1 MKLQLTRNEPPNV
14 NNQVGGGELRFPALK
29 TGAVDFGITVPL
41 RVPPI
46 HPPSTELRSLKAEL
60 REQVHAVCRQVRKAF
75 GEAEERAV
83 GDRLDWDNQLAVL
96 EAAYRAVWDWRRGGW
111 GHTVSAM
118 LRRMAPGRIW
128 RKSGLVLV
136 VLRSALPDLCPK
148 RASKWSSA
156 LDLAHHHEIDPGDLG
171 AFLNEWGGIDGAAK
185 EYAEITRPRR
195 ETMCCGQS

>member
-1 MKLQLTRNEPPNV
+1 MKLQQAIHDQSTVRDQCE
-14 NNQVGGGELRFPALK
+14 GGSRLGIRGLK

-60 REQVHAVCRQVRKAF
+60 GEQVHAVCRQVRKAF

-111 GHTVSAM
+111 GHTVQAM

-128 RKSGLVLV
+128 RKSGLALV

-156 LDLAHHHEIDPGDLG
+156 LDLAYHHEIDPDRLP
-171 AFLNEWGGIDGAAK
+171 AFLSEWGGIDGAAK
-185 EYAEITRPRR
+185 EWVEIRAG
-195 ETMCCGQS
+195 EWD